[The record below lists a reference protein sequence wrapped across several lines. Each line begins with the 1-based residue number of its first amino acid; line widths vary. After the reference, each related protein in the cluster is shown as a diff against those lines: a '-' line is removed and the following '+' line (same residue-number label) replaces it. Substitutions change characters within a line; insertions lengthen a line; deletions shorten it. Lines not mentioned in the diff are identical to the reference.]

1 MCCCC
6 LRKLVSFPA
15 TVAAAASP
23 VTSETWG
30 VFLKF
35 GALCWDELSRS
46 GNKEAKSLKGS
57 ESRVMTLPC
66 IRESERERRGEKFC

>member
-1 MCCCC
+1 MGCCC

-15 TVAAAASP
+15 TVAAAAASP
-23 VTSETWG
+23 VTRETLG

-46 GNKEAKSLKGS
+46 GNKRS
-57 ESRVMTLPC
+57 EV
-66 IRESERERRGEKFC
+66 SERERISCNDTSMY